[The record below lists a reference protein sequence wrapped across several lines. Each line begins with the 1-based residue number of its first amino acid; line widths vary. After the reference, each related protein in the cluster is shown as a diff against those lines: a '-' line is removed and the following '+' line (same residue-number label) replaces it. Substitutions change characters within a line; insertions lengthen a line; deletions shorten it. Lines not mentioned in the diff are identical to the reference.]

1 MEIHSLGNVVRR
13 ALGDAG
19 ACGVLLR
26 FRATADVLADYEQVS
41 WALPWLRKLQR
52 PGLLAEDL
60 HYHGLGVVICVD
72 EEEAQRLVG
81 EIRGER
87 VWAEV
92 VRPLVADPEPSPGGQ
107 MWR

>member
-1 MEIHSLGNVVRR
+1 VEVHNLGEVVRQALGNT
-13 ALGDAG
+13 G

-26 FRATADVLADYEQVS
+26 FRATANVLDDYEQVN

-52 PGLLAEDL
+52 PGMLAEDL

-72 EEEAQRLVG
+72 EEEARRLVA
-81 EIRGER
+81 EIRGQW

-92 VRPLVADPEPSPGGQ
+92 VRRAGQ
-107 MWR
+107 P